1 MPGGGGACKVD
12 LKDPSAIMK
21 ASFGIDAEL
30 EGKVKAAM
38 AAGAN
43 LQKIA
48 ADIEAELAGAC
59 GQLAKDLGAKDA
71 DIKPADAGRYDGVAR
86 GEVMRRFDS
95 YGVPSAR
102 AAQFR
107 VFQGA
112 GHRLRHDPRAIA
124 VLLGWLD
131 RQRVVSGP

>member
-1 MPGGGGACKVD
+1 MVSYRWQKSIVPAFALIAAPMLMNCSGGGGVPGMPGGGGACKVD

-48 ADIEAELAGAC
+48 ADIEAEIFAT
-59 GQLAKDLGAKDA
+59 LAKA
-71 DIKPADAGRYDGVAR
+71 
-86 GEVMRRFDS
+86 E
-95 YGVPSAR
+95 
-102 AAQFR
+102 
-107 VFQGA
+107 
-112 GHRLRHDPRAIA
+112 
-124 VLLGWLD
+124 
-131 RQRVVSGP
+131 